1 MNWKKWSLLLTIV
14 FAMSLFLAACGGGDD
29 KETDS
34 DAGDTD
40 QTEETDDAEDTDSS
54 ADGEAGLADEQE
66 LSVNIKTEPPSLHP
80 GTSSDTTSSA
90 VLDQVFEGLTR
101 VNQDNEI
108 EEGMAE
114 SWDVSED
121 GLTYTFNL
129 REDAT
134 WSNGDPVTASD
145 FEFAWKWVLDPENA
159 DTDYAYQLYPIKN
172 AEDAKENDGSLD
184 DVGITSE
191 DDHTLVVE
199 LEQPTEYFL
208 ELTAFHTYY
217 PINEAVVSGNADWAL
232 DAGDDYVSNGPFEL
246 VSWDHKDNIVIE
258 KSDDYW
264 DADTVKLETITM
276 HMIDEESTALQMYE
290 SDDLDWIGDPID
302 SVPLAAIPT
311 MKDAGELEISDRA
324 GVYYYAFNTEEAPF
338 DNVNIRKA
346 FALALD
352 RTSIVE
358 NITQGEQKPAM
369 ALVPPSIFEENDEGY
384 FADNDVDGAKEY
396 LEKGLDE
403 LGLDELPT
411 VNLSY
416 NTDEGHAAIAQAAQ
430 DIWKK
435 DLGVDVELNNEEWAV
450 YLDSMG
456 EGDFQVGRMGW
467 IADFNDSIN
476 FIEIFQTVGG
486 NNYTNWEDEEYQEL
500 IKASRSELDPDKRRA
515 LLRDAEEV
523 FMDHMPIAPVYFY
536 SNLYAH
542 KDHVKDITVSPI
554 GNIQFKWGYI
564 AEE

>member
-14 FAMSLFLAACGGGDD
+14 FAMSIFLAACGGSDD
-29 KETDS
+29 AGTDS
-34 DAGDTD
+34 DANDSD
-40 QTEETDDAEDTDSS
+40 ATEETD
-54 ADGEAGLADEQE
+54 GEEKLADVQE

-80 GTSSDTTSSA
+80 GTSTDTTSSA
-90 VLDQVFEGLTR
+90 VLDQIFEGLTR
-101 VNQDNEI
+101 VNQDGEV

-114 SWDVSED
+114 SWEVSDDE
-121 GLTYTFNL
+121 LTYTFHL

-134 WSNGDPVTASD
+134 WTNGDPVTAGD
-145 FEFAWKWVLDPENA
+145 FEYAWKWVLDPENA

-172 AEDAKENDGSLD
+172 AEDAKENGGSLD
-184 DVGITSE
+184 DVGITVE

-208 ELTAFHTYY
+208 ELTAFYTFY
-217 PINEAVVSGNADWAL
+217 PINEEATSGNKDWAT

-258 KSDDYW
+258 KNEDYW

-276 HMIDEESTALQMYE
+276 HMINEESTALQMYE

-324 GVYYYAFNTEEAPF
+324 GVYYYTLNTEEEPF
-338 DNVNIRKA
+338 DNQNIRKA
-346 FALALD
+346 FALSLD

-369 ALVPPSIFEENDEGY
+369 GLVPPSIFEENEEGY
-384 FADNDVDGAKEY
+384 FADNDVEKAKEY
-396 LEKGLDE
+396 LEKGLEE
-403 LGLDELPT
+403 LGVDKLPT
-411 VNLSY
+411 VKLSY
-416 NTDEGHAAIAQAAQ
+416 NTDEGHEAIAQAAQ

-435 DLGVDVELNNEEWAV
+435 ELGVEVELNNEEWNV
-450 YLDSMG
+450 YLDSLG
-456 EGDFQVGRMGW
+456 EGDYQMGRIGW
-467 IADFNDSIN
+467 IADFNDAIN
-476 FIEIFQTVGG
+476 FLEIFETVGG
-486 NNYTNWEDEEYQEL
+486 NNYTNWEDEEYQAL
-500 IKASRSELDPDKRRA
+500 IKESRTELDPDKRREI
-515 LLRDAEEV
+515 LRDAEEV
-523 FMDHMPIAPVYFY
+523 FMDHMPIVPVYFY

-542 KDHVKDITVSPI
+542 KDNVKNITVSPI
-554 GNIQFKWGYI
+554 GIIQYKWGYI
-564 AEE
+564 TEE